1 VSFESCD
8 CDAGTGQKTS
18 FGLNTKSL
26 TFEETVVANESK
38 VELQKSAI
46 SETHREQ
53 SDIVE
58 ITENENEFRG
68 VSINSDSAVVCFS
81 AP

>member
-8 CDAGTGQKTS
+8 CDAGTGQETS
-18 FGLNTKSL
+18 LELNTKSL

-53 SDIVE
+53 HSNI
-58 ITENENEFRG
+58 
-68 VSINSDSAVVCFS
+68 
-81 AP
+81 

>member
-1 VSFESCD
+1 MILKSKTFTSVFQFSTDQAETEDTPACD

-18 FGLNTKSL
+18 LGLNTKSL

-53 SDIVE
+53 PSNI
-58 ITENENEFRG
+58 
-68 VSINSDSAVVCFS
+68 
-81 AP
+81 